1 MTVGVANLI
10 EAKYRPS
17 SNLQHFLPRRSVAE
31 GSYMLIIQGRRYV
44 VGDDPVDKSGLEI
57 DMQLLKKSTDRRSE
71 WARAPRQVLS
81 LLDQVLSLLDSV
93 ATLGSL
99 KIRSIRVGA
108 NHTGSSARRQ
118 NRHG

>member
-44 VGDDPVDKSGLEI
+44 VGDDPIDKSGLET

-71 WARAPRQVLS
+71 WARAPR
-81 LLDQVLSLLDSV
+81 QVLSLLDSV